1 MPRDDGAPVREPLI
15 AVDGRT
21 AFPPSLSF
29 ISLDKLPGVSVEDR
43 LRGDACGA
51 VPTLTV
57 LTVVFL
63 TLGPGTRV
71 SREVREKGSPN
82 WMTLLIVG
90 YAGGECGGEWPLG
103 EP

>member
-1 MPRDDGAPVREPLI
+1 MTRDDDDDGAPVREPLR
-15 AVDGRT
+15 AVDERMG
-21 AFPPSLSF
+21 SLSF

-43 LRGDACGA
+43 LRRDVRGA

-63 TLGPGTRV
+63 TLPDTRN
-71 SREVREKGSPN
+71 SREVREKVSAH

-90 YAGGECGGEWPLG
+90 YAEGERGGEQPLG